1 MDLLVVGSVALDTV
15 QTDAAHHEDILGG
28 SASFTSVAASR
39 FASTGIVAVVGDDF
53 PTPHVDLLQRQG
65 VDTGGLEVTPG
76 RTFRWAG
83 RYHTDMNQRD
93 TLSTELGVFEAFEP
107 KLPADTRSAPVLFL
121 GNIHPALQG
130 QVLDQMTGQPFVG
143 LDTMNFWIEGTPDA
157 LKAVL
162 PRVDVLLIN
171 DEEARLLSGC
181 SGLREA
187 AAAVRAL
194 GPRYLVIKRGEYGA
208 LLFGDDELFWVP
220 ALLLDEVVDP
230 TGAGDS
236 FAGGFMGYLASQP
249 KRDKRTLREAMVHG
263 TVVASFT
270 VQGFS
275 LEGLLAARPELYERR
290 RQELLAMTQLR

>member
-15 QTDAAHHEDILGG
+15 ETAEQRRADILGG

-53 PTPHVDLLQRQG
+53 PGEHVELLRGQG
-65 VDTGGLEVTPG
+65 VDTTGLETTPG
-76 RTFRWAG
+76 RTFRWSG

-107 KLPADTRSAPVLFL
+107 KLPAASRNAPVLFL

-130 QVLDQMTGQPFVG
+130 RVLDQMSAEAFVG

-157 LKAVL
+157 LRAVL
-162 PRVDVLLIN
+162 SRVDVLLIN
-171 DEEARLLSGC
+171 DEEARLLSGEG
-181 SGLREA
+181 GLREA
-187 AAAVRAL
+187 AAAIRAM
-194 GPRYLVIKRGEYGA
+194 GPRHLVIKRGEYGA

-220 ALLLDEVVDP
+220 ALLLDSVTDP

-236 FAGGFMGYLASQP
+236 FAGGFMGYLAGQP
-249 KRDKRTLREAMVHG
+249 RRDRQALREAMVHG

-275 LEGLLAARPELYERR
+275 LEGLLAARPEVYERR
-290 RQELLAMTQLR
+290 RQELLSMTQL